1 MTERCWVD
9 GEEGGHVPADDRGL
23 NLSDGVFETLRI
35 RDGLAACFSLHQAR
49 LEAGLGCLGFHSP
62 RALATDA
69 LCSAITWVT
78 GDDSSP
84 SGILRVT
91 VTRGSGPRGY
101 RAPVSPTVRIIARFS
116 PDQPVFGEP
125 ARLVIA
131 PIHYSAQPHFHG
143 AKLLARV
150 EQVLATSWAQQQGY
164 DDVLMTS
171 DQGEWVS
178 GGSGNLFLRIG
189 RTLYTPPIL
198 AMGIAGTRRQ
208 LILSRL
214 ADVCGYSVEVQ
225 PCNASTAE
233 AANEAFLCNAVVGI
247 RSVKTVGDRE
257 FPSHEAAIA
266 LEGRIH
272 DWDDTWPERR

>member
-49 LEAGLGCLGFHSP
+49 LEAGLACLGFHSP

-225 PCNASTAE
+225 SCNASTAE

-266 LEGRIH
+266 LEGHTH
-272 DWDDTWPERR
+272 DWNDTWPVRR

>member
-9 GEEGGHVPADDRGL
+9 GVEGGHVPADDRGL
-23 NLSDGVFETLRI
+23 NLSDGAFETLRV

-49 LEAGLGCLGFHSP
+49 LEAGLACLGFHSP
-62 RALATDA
+62 RALATYA
-69 LCSAITWVT
+69 LCSAITWLT
-78 GDDSSP
+78 DADSSP
-84 SGILRVT
+84 SGILRIT

-101 RAPVSPTVRIIARFS
+101 RAPVSPAVRIIARFS
-116 PDQPVFGEP
+116 SDQPVVGGT
-125 ARLVIA
+125 ARLGIA

-150 EQVLATSWAQQQGY
+150 EQVVATSWAQQQGY
-164 DDVLMTS
+164 DDVVMTS

-189 RTLYTPPIL
+189 RTLYTPPIV

-233 AANEAFLCNAVVGI
+233 AAHEAFLCNAAVGI
-247 RSVKTVGDRE
+247 RPVKTIGDRK
-257 FPSHEAAIA
+257 FASHEAGIA
-266 LEGRIH
+266 LEEHIH
-272 DWDDTWPERR
+272 DWNDTWPVRR

>member
-9 GEEGGHVPADDRGL
+9 GVEGGYVPADDRGL
-23 NLSDGVFETLRI
+23 NLSDGAFETLRV

-49 LEAGLGCLGFHSP
+49 LEAGLGCLGFLSP

-69 LCSAITWVT
+69 LCSAITWLT
-78 GDDSSP
+78 GADTSP
-84 SGILRVT
+84 SGVLRVT

-101 RAPVSPTVRIIARFS
+101 RAPVNPTVRIIARFS
-116 PDQPVFGEP
+116 PDQPVVAEP
-125 ARLVIA
+125 ARLGIA
-131 PIHYSAQPHFHG
+131 PIHFSSQPHFHG

-164 DDVLMTS
+164 DDVVMTS

-178 GGSGNLFLRIG
+178 GGSGNLFLRID
-189 RTLYTPPIL
+189 RTLYTPPIV
-198 AMGIAGTRRQ
+198 ATGISGTRRQ

-214 ADVCGYSVEVQ
+214 ADACGYRAEIQ

-247 RSVKTVGDRE
+247 RPIKTVGECE
-257 FPSHEAAIA
+257 FASHEAATA

-272 DWDDTWPERR
+272 DWDDTWPVRR